1 MTSHVTS
8 ANHKQISNNSE
19 FAYICMRTLTR
30 SAFVFN
36 TKMSNCDSDSGS
48 DVEFNIFPY
57 QFEPMINVD
66 EQSVENYNEENV
78 NSPRL
83 GNTDW

>member
-1 MTSHVTS
+1 
-8 ANHKQISNNSE
+8 
-19 FAYICMRTLTR
+19 
-30 SAFVFN
+30 
-36 TKMSNCDSDSGS
+36 MSNCDSDSGS

>member
-1 MTSHVTS
+1 MH
-8 ANHKQISNNSE
+8 ANIDKK
-19 FAYICMRTLTR
+19 CVCL
-30 SAFVFN
+30 